1 MLQPTFVG
9 LDLGSYRTSAVAS
22 DGQHVSIPSAVAWPS
37 DVFWDDVADGICQFG
52 EHLAESNPELD
63 IVYPMQKAAFKFL
76 DATDAGLNSDQ
87 EAQAR
92 YSLKLLARHAVR
104 EVSPMSSLPL
114 FGVVGCPARASHANR
129 LLLLELIQDL
139 FTGAMIVPDSILVAF
154 ATGRTNEALVIDI
167 GAGKTDISPIIDGE
181 LRTHDCIT
189 LPMGGDWIED
199 VLLHEIEA
207 AHPGLPVPR
216 NTLREIKELFGTL
229 FESSSPATVS
239 VIDEDQQTELD
250 VRDAITTACG
260 IVGPSISNALHEVLS
275 AFDAKTARR
284 LTANT
289 ILIGGTSRLD
299 GVSDWVTHA
308 LSEFG
313 TPRIQR
319 IDEAAQ
325 LCAIGACRIAE
336 ATATQNWSRLAELNV
351 AQEVLRAA

>member
-9 LDLGSYRTSAVAS
+9 LDLGSFRTTAVAS

-52 EHLAESNPELD
+52 EHLAESQPELD

-76 DATDAGLNSDQ
+76 DATDAGLTPDQ
-87 EAQAR
+87 TAQAR

-114 FGVVGCPARASHANR
+114 FGVVGCPARASDANR

-139 FTGAMIVPDSILVAF
+139 FTGVMIVPDPILVAF
-154 ATGRTNEALVIDI
+154 ATGRTNDALVIDI

-189 LPMGGDWIED
+189 LPMGGDWIEE

-207 AHPGLPVPR
+207 AHPGLPLPR

-229 FESSSPATVS
+229 LESSSPATVS
-239 VIDEDQQTELD
+239 VIEDQQTELD

-260 IVGPSISNALHEVLS
+260 ILGPSISNALHEVLA
-275 AFDAKTARR
+275 AFDTKTARR
-284 LTANT
+284 LIANT

-299 GVSDWVTHA
+299 GVSECVTHA

-313 TPRIQR
+313 AARVQR

-336 ATATQNWSRLAELNV
+336 ATTAQNWSRLAELNV
-351 AQEVLRAA
+351 AQEILRAA